1 MLLQKA
7 ELHLQLPGGADQ
19 RAGGEAA
26 GGGRGHA
33 GGGGGGQ
40 RWHWAEH
47 AETSEG
53 RAEEEEKEQ

>member
-26 GGGRGHA
+26 GGG
-33 GGGGGGQ
+33 GGGQ
-40 RWHWAEH
+40 CWPGAENTQT
-47 AETSEG
+47 AEG
-53 RAEEEEKEQ
+53 RAEEEEEEQ